1 MGTLVLKDG
10 VVIDTAMLE
19 DVNLRGFLE
28 SEATSAYSK
37 DFDNCSQEEQLEV
50 IDAVKKELTKI
61 G

>member
-1 MGTLVLKDG
+1 METLVLKDG
-10 VVIDTAMLE
+10 AVIDVVALE
-19 DVNLRGFLE
+19 DAHLRTFLE

-37 DFDNCSQEEQLEV
+37 DFDSCSQEEQLEV

>member
-1 MGTLVLKDG
+1 METLALKDG
-10 VVIDTAMLE
+10 AVIDVITLQ
-19 DVNLRGFLE
+19 DTHLRPFLE

-37 DFDNCSQEEQLEV
+37 DFDSCSQEEQLEV